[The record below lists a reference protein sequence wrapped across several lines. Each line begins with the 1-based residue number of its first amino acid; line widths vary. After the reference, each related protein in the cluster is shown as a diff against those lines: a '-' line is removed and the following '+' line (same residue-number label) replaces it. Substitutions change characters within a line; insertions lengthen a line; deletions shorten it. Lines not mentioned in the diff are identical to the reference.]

1 MLSKRK
7 AYLGADSVF
16 CAENAQGHVHIASP
30 QSRLAPGY
38 RLKCADTVPDVEQF
52 WKRMDAQER
61 EAAEKMNEAL
71 FHQRERRLA
80 DMRANLNRRLLSLDC
95 SNAERDFIKQCLAIL
110 DRKEDIL
117 QRNSV
122 YGVAFMQ
129 EHEAPLLHVPRFDPL
144 PESEMSII
152 NKAVEVIDRKID
164 AEFPLAPAP
173 PVVYKPRSEGISD
186 TCVREGD
193 TCAMPTSKKVE
204 IE

>member
-1 MLSKRK
+1 MGIPMSPARR

-16 CAENAQGHVHIASP
+16 YAENAAGHVHIASP

-38 RLKCADTVPDVEQF
+38 TLKCADTVPDVERF

-71 FHQRERRLA
+71 FRQRERRLA

-95 SNAERDFIKQCLAIL
+95 SNTERDFIKQCLAIL

-129 EHEAPLLHVPRFDPL
+129 EHEAPL
-144 PESEMSII
+144 
-152 NKAVEVIDRKID
+152 
-164 AEFPLAPAP
+164 APTPA
-173 PVVYKPRSEGISD
+173 
-186 TCVREGD
+186 
-193 TCAMPTSKKVE
+193 KKVDVPQ
-204 IE
+204 